1 MTIPTV
7 TVVIVSRGRP
17 ALLRRAVLGVS
28 QLWYPAFEV
37 VVVADARG
45 VAALADW
52 QDRITVLGFDTPNIS
67 EARNIGLAHA
77 AGEVVAF
84 IDDDAVPEPT
94 WLGHLIPGFVDP
106 AVVQAGGF
114 VRGRNGLSFQWRA
127 QAVNGMGRTLPL
139 DIPHERGF
147 VAAPP
152 EGYAVKTEGT
162 NMAFRRDTL
171 AAIGGFDPAFRF
183 YYDETDVNLRLHP
196 GKTLIVPR
204 AQVHHGVGPSGQRG
218 GQRQVIDLTEIGAS
232 TAVFLRK
239 HASGG
244 DPAPHRDEQRKRL
257 IGQMVE
263 GRIEP
268 RDVAR
273 LLATYDAGF
282 AEGQARPI
290 AALPPIPPATK
301 PFRPMPQ
308 SGNRGHDMIAGRLWA
323 TDRLRAHAR
332 RSVARGKV
340 ATVLRLSPTALPHHL
355 RFHPDGFWDQRGGLF
370 GPSDRDQPRF
380 RWTSF
385 GERLLEEKA
394 RIAKLRDS

>member
-7 TVVIVSRGRP
+7 TVIIVSRGRP
-17 ALLRRAVLGVS
+17 GLLRRAVLGVS

-37 VVVADARG
+37 VVVADAPG
-45 VAALADW
+45 VTALADW
-52 QDRITVLGFDTPNIS
+52 QDRITVLGFDAPNIS
-67 EARNIGLAHA
+67 QARNIGLAHA
-77 AGEVVAF
+77 AGDVVAF

-127 QAVNGMGRTLPL
+127 QAVNGMGQTLPL
-139 DIPHERGF
+139 AVPHDRGF
-147 VAAPP
+147 VATTPD
-152 EGYAVKTEGT
+152 GFAVKTEGT

-204 AQVHHGVGPSGQRG
+204 AQVHHGVGASDQRG

-239 HASGG
+239 HAPDA
-244 DPAPHRDEQRKRL
+244 DPGAHRDEQHKRL

-273 LLATYDAGF
+273 LLTTYDAGF
-282 AEGQARPI
+282 AEGQARPL
-290 AALPPIPPATK
+290 ASLAPIPPAAT

-308 SGNRGHDMIAGRLWA
+308 SDNRGHDMIAGRIWD

-332 RSVARGKV
+332 RSVASGRV

-355 RFHPDGFWDQRGGLF
+355 RFHADGFWDQRGGLF
-370 GPSDRDQPRF
+370 GPSDRDQPWF

-385 GERLLEEKA
+385 GKRLLEEKA

>member
-7 TVVIVSRGRP
+7 TVIIVSRGRP
-17 ALLRRAVLGVS
+17 ALLRRAVLGAS

-37 VVVADARG
+37 VVVADAPG

-52 QDRITVLGFDTPNIS
+52 QDRITALGFDTPNIS

-106 AVVQAGGF
+106 AVVQTGGF

-127 QAVNGMGRTLPL
+127 QAVNGAGRTLPL
-139 DIPHERGF
+139 AVPQDGGF
-147 VAAPP
+147 VAVPP
-152 EGYAVKTEGT
+152 EGYVVKTEGT
-162 NMAFRRDTL
+162 NMAFRRETL

-204 AQVHHGVGPSGQRG
+204 AQVHHGVGASNQRG

-244 DPAPHRDEQRKRL
+244 DPAPHREEQRKRL

-290 AALPPIPPATK
+290 VALAPIPPATK

-308 SGNRGHDMIAGRLWA
+308 SGNRGHDMIAGRIWD
-323 TDRLRAHAR
+323 TGSLRAHAR
-332 RSVARGKV
+332 RSVAQGKV